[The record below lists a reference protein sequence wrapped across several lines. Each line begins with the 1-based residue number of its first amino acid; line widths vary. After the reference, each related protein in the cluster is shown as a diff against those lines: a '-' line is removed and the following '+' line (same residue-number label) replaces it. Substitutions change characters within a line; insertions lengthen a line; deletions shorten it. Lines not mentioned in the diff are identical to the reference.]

1 MFGLIQF
8 KELKIE
14 TDEAIPRFN
23 ISIRKSIE
31 TTENIERAEKK
42 VKLSFKFP
50 QL

>member
-1 MFGLIQF
+1 MFGLSQF

-14 TDEAIPRFN
+14 TDERIPRFN

-31 TTENIERAEKK
+31 KAEKK